1 MEQRYAETVKEMEA
15 CEDKVRAE
23 MLRRRSQEEQDA
35 IDNQRF
41 LVDNLEFQQLE
52 VCFSYIC
59 FCVPFCRM
67 YVRTYVNMSPAETRE
82 DYVHYYSL

>member
-1 MEQRYAETVKEMEA
+1 MLNNIENEKEHLQRMEQQYEDTVKEMEL
-15 CEDKVRAE
+15 CEDKLRAE

-52 VCFSYIC
+52 VCLKMFG
-59 FCVPFCRM
+59 FWTAP
-67 YVRTYVNMSPAETRE
+67 YV
-82 DYVHYYSL
+82 